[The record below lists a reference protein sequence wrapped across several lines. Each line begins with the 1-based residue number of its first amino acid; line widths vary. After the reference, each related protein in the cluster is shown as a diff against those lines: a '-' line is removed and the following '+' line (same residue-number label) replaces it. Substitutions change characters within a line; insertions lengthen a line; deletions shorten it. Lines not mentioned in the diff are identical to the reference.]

1 MAKIFCRTSSSLPLT
16 TRIETLSLSLLDL
29 SIWRCCQRRGTPA
42 GSSGS
47 SWAAR
52 CPAAS
57 AARLEQ
63 RSAVAAASGVAW
75 ASGGAAGRRAGG
87 AEQAASAH
95 DEHAAVGYSAFADF
109 PRQKKHSRSR
119 SQIRQRCCRDE
130 RMHIASRSRSACMR
144 HAVVSPDDDS
154 LLPLH

>member
-1 MAKIFCRTSSSLPLT
+1 MAKIFFRTTSSLPST
-16 TRIETLSLSLLDL
+16 TRLLVSKLSLSPLDL

-63 RSAVAAASGVAW
+63 RSVVAAASGVAW

-95 DEHAAVGYSAFADF
+95 DEHAAGSNIKDGSEREGRGVTVVFSDWWARHGSLGRA
-109 PRQKKHSRSR
+109 
-119 SQIRQRCCRDE
+119 RCCFSFQVR
-130 RMHIASRSRSACMR
+130 
-144 HAVVSPDDDS
+144 P
-154 LLPLH
+154 